1 MIIFQ
6 APDALGSVPFKPME
20 VVVKRKVPYFGLKVP
35 QQYKLSGYKS
45 VNVQEASSGY
55 VPIKLPK
62 PLRTGAEV
70 IQISLKSK
78 IWVTQNIAVIIFSKI
93 ALQQKD
99 ASKCFRQ

>member
-1 MIIFQ
+1 M
-6 APDALGSVPFKPME
+6 D

-35 QQYKLSGYKS
+35 QQYKLNGYKS

-70 IQISLKSK
+70 KHTVLILNFHIYDQDWLLMINPQIIL
-78 IWVTQNIAVIIFSKI
+78 I
-93 ALQQKD
+93 
-99 ASKCFRQ
+99 